1 MTTAQTI
8 TTKAAAE
15 AIGTTPRQLRVF
27 LRASDSYENVGAGG
41 RYAFTK
47 ADLGPMK
54 KAFDT
59 WTKERE
65 AAKAAAQEALAK
77 QGQSETKPEVF
88 EIDDDADE
96 IIDVTTE
103 DEKPVPTPAA
113 KKPAT
118 RTRKPATRKT
128 A

>member
-1 MTTAQTI
+1 MTTVQTI

-27 LRASDSYENVGAGG
+27 LRASDKYENVGAGG
-41 RYAFTK
+41 RYAFTN
-47 ADLGPMK
+47 ADLVPMK
-54 KAFDT
+54 KAFDI

-65 AAKAAAQEALAK
+65 AAKAAAQEAL
-77 QGQSETKPEVF
+77 TKKT
-88 EIDDDADE
+88 DDADE
-96 IIDVTTE
+96 TTD
-103 DEKPVPTPAA
+103 DEKPDPTPAPA
-113 KKPAT
+113 EKKPAT